1 MEPSGNKKSG
11 GRLFAILSLIF
22 FGLSCFLGYQLY
34 NQKAKTEII
43 YKEKETVSTDYNN
56 VRDELA
62 EVQKAY
68 EGLQSNNKELQ
79 DQLDARRAE
88 LTDLQEKLEKAK
100 GNEYEIGKL
109 KRELKTIRDLIKS
122 YLRDIDSLNILN
134 QGLKAENQK
143 VREDLS
149 EEKERND
156 ELSTEK
162 KKLSETVELGS
173 KLKANSIRI
182 EGIKSKSGGDKESVV
197 TKAKRTDKIK
207 TCFTFGENPI
217 AKKEKK
223 PVFVKIT
230 GPDGKVLARNLDDD
244 TFVVNGE
251 KLNFSA
257 RKEVDYQGDNKD
269 VCIYFTKNDEFLP
282 GKYKVEIYCDGG
294 LSGSGSIELR

>member
-22 FGLSCFLGYQLY
+22 FALSCVLGYQLY
-34 NQKAKTEII
+34 NQKAKTEVV
-43 YKEKETVSTDYNN
+43 YKEKETVTTDYNN
-56 VRDELA
+56 VKEELS

-68 EGLQSNNKELQ
+68 EGLQTNNKELQ
-79 DQLDARRAE
+79 DQLDARKAE
-88 LTDLQEKLEKAK
+88 LADLQEKLEKAK
-100 GNEYEIGKL
+100 GNEYEISKL
-109 KRELKTIRDLIKS
+109 KRELRTIRDLIKS

-143 VREDLS
+143 VNEDLS
-149 EEKERND
+149 KEKSRNE

-197 TKAKRTDKIK
+197 TKAKRADKIK
-207 TCFTFGENPI
+207 TCFVLGENPI
-217 AKKEKK
+217 AKKESKQ
-223 PVFVKIT
+223 VFVKIT

-244 TFVVNGE
+244 VFVVNGE
-251 KLNFSA
+251 KLNYSA
-257 RKEVDYQGDNKD
+257 KKEVNYDGRDKD
-269 VCIYFTKNDEFLP
+269 VCIYFTTNDEFIP